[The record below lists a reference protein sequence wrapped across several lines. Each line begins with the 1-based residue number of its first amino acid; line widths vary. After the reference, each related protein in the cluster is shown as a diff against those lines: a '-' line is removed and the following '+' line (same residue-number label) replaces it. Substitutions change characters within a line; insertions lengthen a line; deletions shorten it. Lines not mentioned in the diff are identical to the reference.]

1 MCGVDMDSLATP
13 QPKSIAH
20 WRLHD
25 LRGAAATGMAELGV
39 LQQHPPSELK
49 GNFPKLR
56 RRI

>member
-49 GNFPKLR
+49 GNFPKL
-56 RRI
+56 